1 MLNENKQTLLYIK
14 TSDDRLLTTSII
26 TATATSIITITII
39 TATSI
44 ITATVVSLVSSGYV
58 ASEQTKEKTPCPTIR
73 LLLCT
78 YPLPCNVFTEPLLSN
93 LEANFNIL
101 TLPSSQHKHV
111 KRGSTGI
118 QVPKAALQV

>member
-26 TATATSIITITII
+26 TITIFTATSIITFTIITATATSIITITII
-39 TATSI
+39 TAT
-44 ITATVVSLVSSGYV
+44 VVSLFSSGYV
-58 ASEQTKEKTPCPTIR
+58 ASEQTKEKTPRPTIR

-93 LEANFNIL
+93 LEA
-101 TLPSSQHKHV
+101 
-111 KRGSTGI
+111 STF
-118 QVPKAALQV
+118 

>member
-14 TSDDRLLTTSII
+14 TSDARLLM
-26 TATATSIITITII
+26 TSIITISI
-39 TATSI
+39 TI

-58 ASEQTKEKTPCPTIR
+58 ASEQTKEKTPRPTIR

-93 LEANFNIL
+93 LEA
-101 TLPSSQHKHV
+101 
-111 KRGSTGI
+111 STFWHYH
-118 QVPKAALQV
+118 LLNTYDL